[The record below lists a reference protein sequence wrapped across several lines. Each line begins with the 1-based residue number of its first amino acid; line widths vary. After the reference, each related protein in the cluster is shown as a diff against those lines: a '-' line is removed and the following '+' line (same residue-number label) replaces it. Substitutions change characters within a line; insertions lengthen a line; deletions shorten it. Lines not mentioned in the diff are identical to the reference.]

1 MRDYTFGSHN
11 EYRIVIASER
21 HARER
26 ALSLAYCVYLAAG
39 LVDSRPSRMLLSCH
53 DAIPGTVTFLVEH
66 ERDTGNSV
74 AVASLTLIP
83 DSELGLPLDGSHH
96 KALSGLRAT
105 GRKPVELAK
114 LATVAATEKAPDKGP
129 APRELILLHLFK
141 VAYLAARYMGRASDL
156 IIAVAPEQAKFFRR
170 VLMFEHLEPDSS
182 APSRGDSALA
192 VPLRLRLDTAE
203 AVFERRYG
211 QRRGSK
217 NIFRFF
223 VNETQDEILS
233 WLRASTKPLTPA
245 DVRYLLTERSTVLT
259 RSDEATRRLI
269 LAFYPEL
276 RE

>member
-11 EYRIVIASER
+11 EYRIVIAGEG

-39 LVDSRPSRMLLSCH
+39 LIDSRPSRMLVSCH
-53 DAIPGTVTFLVEH
+53 DAIPGTLTFLVE
-66 ERDTGNSV
+66 RANGKGNSV

-83 DSELGLPLDGSHH
+83 DSELGLPLDSSHH
-96 KALSGLRAT
+96 QAITRLRKA

-114 LATVAATEKAPDKGP
+114 LATVAATEKVHNKGP

-141 VAYLAARYMGRASDL
+141 VAYLSARHMKHATDL
-156 IIAVAPEQAKFFRR
+156 IIAVAPEKVNYFRL
-170 VLMFEHLEPDSS
+170 VLMFELLEPDSPEAS
-182 APSRGDSALA
+182 SSHSALT

-203 AVFERRYG
+203 ELFKKRYG

-223 VNETQDEILS
+223 VNETQDDILS
-233 WLRASTKPLTPA
+233 WLDASTKQLSAA
-245 DVRYLLTERSTVLT
+245 DVRYLLVEKSTLLM
-259 RSDEATRRLI
+259 RSDEATRRHI
-269 LAFYPEL
+269 LDLYPDL